1 MKNLLITGSGGFVGK
16 NMKEYF
22 AGKYNL
28 LTPRSY
34 ELNLIET
41 KAVESFFAN
50 NQIDLIIHCGSV
62 GGARGVKDGSST
74 IDDNLKMVDNI
85 LAYKNLETKVI
96 LFGSGAMYDKS
107 KPIKKAK
114 ESEIG
119 KIKPYDLY
127 GESKV
132 LISQRVRGRKDCV
145 CLNIFGCYGKG
156 EKDSRFPTYAIMQN
170 LKQESI
176 TINQNVVF
184 DYLYIDDLARIIE
197 YFLVNTPK
205 ENVINV
211 TPSKSISLIEIA
223 NIVNEISEYKSDIL
237 ISNKDLGNEYTG
249 DNSRLLSEIPDFSFT
264 PYGTGLKLLYEF
276 LKREMSINNSAVI

>member
-1 MKNLLITGSGGFVGK
+1 MGKQNLLITGSGGFGGK
-16 NMKEYF
+16 NMKEDF

-50 NQIDLIIHCGSV
+50 NQVDLIIHCGSV
-62 GGARGVKDGSST
+62 GGARGIKDEDST
-74 IDDNLKMVDNI
+74 IKDNLKMVDNI
-85 LAYKNLETKVI
+85 LTYKNPSTKVI

-107 KPIKKAK
+107 RHIRKAK

-132 LISQRVRGRKDCV
+132 LIAQRVQGRKDCV

-156 EKDSRFPTYAIMQN
+156 EKDSRFPTYAITQN
-170 LKQESI
+170 LKKEPI

-197 YFLVNTPK
+197 YFLINDSK
-205 ENVINV
+205 ENIINV
-211 TPSKSISLIEIA
+211 TPTDSISLLEIA
-223 NIVNEISEYKSDIL
+223 NQVNEISDFKSNIL
-237 ISNKDLGNEYTG
+237 VKNDSLGNEYTG
-249 DNSRLLSEIPDFSFT
+249 DNSRLLSEIPDFNFT
-264 PYGTGLKLLYEF
+264 PFNVGIKVLYEY
-276 LKREMSINNSAVI
+276 LKSTL

>member
-1 MKNLLITGSGGFVGK
+1 MGKQNLLITGSGGFVGK

-50 NQIDLIIHCGSV
+50 NQVDLIIHCGSV
-62 GGARGVKDGSST
+62 GGARGIKDEDST
-74 IDDNLKMVDNI
+74 IKDNLKMVDNI
-85 LAYKNLETKVI
+85 LTYKNPSTKVI

-107 KPIKKAK
+107 RHIRKAK

-132 LISQRVRGRKDCV
+132 LIAQRVQGRKDCV

-156 EKDSRFPTYAIMQN
+156 EKDSRFPTYAITQN
-170 LKQESI
+170 LKKEPI

-197 YFLVNTPK
+197 YFLINDSK
-205 ENVINV
+205 ENIINV
-211 TPSKSISLIEIA
+211 TPTDSISLLEIA
-223 NIVNEISEYKSDIL
+223 NQVNEISDFKSNIL
-237 ISNKDLGNEYTG
+237 VKNDSLGNEYTG
-249 DNSRLLSEIPDFSFT
+249 DNSRLLSEIPDFNFT
-264 PYGTGLKLLYEF
+264 PFNVGIKVLYEY
-276 LKREMSINNSAVI
+276 LKSTL